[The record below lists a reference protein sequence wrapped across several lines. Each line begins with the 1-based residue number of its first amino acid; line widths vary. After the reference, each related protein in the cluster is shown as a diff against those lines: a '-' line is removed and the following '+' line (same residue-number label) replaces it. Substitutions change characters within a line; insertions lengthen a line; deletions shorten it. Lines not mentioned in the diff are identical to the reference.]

1 MTRIASKKRIVF
13 TITIFKVQ
21 ISTKRLRKVNTNQF
35 CGHTRMSFF
44 YLFCSK
50 IHHDHIL
57 CMWVGLKVNQIL
69 ISQFWSNVWWNRN
82 GRKRDRERAYI
93 SINISVVIWWANL
106 PFCHRTKNALLNLL
120 PKRRWKKKPTR
131 NRTRYVNDDNVF
143 FSLQFHILNQ
153 KENTMQWIMNFVIL
167 FDFGNAVQAFRLLYW
182 CWENMI
188 S

>member
-1 MTRIASKKRIVF
+1 MATHVC
-13 TITIFKVQ
+13 
-21 ISTKRLRKVNTNQF
+21 L
-35 CGHTRMSFF
+35 FF

-82 GRKRDRERAYI
+82 GRKRDRESIYFNQYI
-93 SINISVVIWWANL
+93 SCYLVGEFTLLSSNEKCSLEFI
-106 PFCHRTKNALLNLL
+106 TKE
-120 PKRRWKKKPTR
+120 KVKKKPTR

-167 FDFGNAVQAFRLLYW
+167 FDFGSAVQAFRLLYW